1 MRMNK
6 KTMLLIIPAIAL
18 LACCI
23 AAICVICIPSSYEVY
38 TKQIQTAE
46 KYLADKDYDGAIK
59 YYEMAKA
66 TDETQEEPYL
76 KLAMIYYENK
86 NDMEK
91 AVAIL
96 NEGYEKTKSEQIK
109 NALAVYQGAGEK
121 NTDTSGKTDY
131 NGNPVNITLLNM
143 FGQYNYEQYSKNYTV
158 VSDNYSDGVYTVRY
172 NGIGA
177 EFSYSNDST
186 KAVDEK
192 TMKPFAYSFP
202 TEIKVDKISD
212 IINLP
217 PQGMKIDGL
226 KKSAGITNAVAKYDN
241 TLKKNI
247 ITFSCEKCTVSVE
260 TDKNGTITANTSYI
274 TVNPETVAAVARKS
288 KVSGK
293 VISVTTADI
302 VSSAEVVVRKGKDSK
317 DGDGAAEVS
326 IDSGNYSVELET
338 GDYTF
343 EVSASGYKKE
353 YFNVYVSGADQE
365 KDFSISPSLA
375 EGEIRIVLEWGA
387 TPSDLDSHL
396 EGTTKNGDEVSIYWM
411 NPVATSGA
419 KTIAQLDVDDRDGY
433 GPETITLSELDG
445 TYQYRVHRFSSS
457 GSLAM
462 SGAVVK
468 VYSGS
473 SEPITISVPSDC
485 DEWWDVFTIE
495 NGEIKNINGATN

>member
-1 MRMNK
+1 M
-6 KTMLLIIPAIAL
+6 
-18 LACCI
+18 
-23 AAICVICIPSSYEVY
+23 
-38 TKQIQTAE
+38 
-46 KYLADKDYDGAIK
+46 
-59 YYEMAKA
+59 
-66 TDETQEEPYL
+66 
-76 KLAMIYYENK
+76 
-86 NDMEK
+86 
-91 AVAIL
+91 
-96 NEGYEKTKSEQIK
+96 
-109 NALAVYQGAGEK
+109 
-121 NTDTSGKTDY
+121 Y
-131 NGNPVNITLLNM
+131 N
-143 FGQYNYEQYSKNYTV
+143 
-158 VSDNYSDGVYTVRY
+158 
-172 NGIGA
+172 
-177 EFSYSNDST
+177 
-186 KAVDEK
+186 
-192 TMKPFAYSFP
+192 
-202 TEIKVDKISD
+202 ISD
-212 IINLP
+212 IITIN
-217 PQGMKIDGL
+217 PQGMKIDEL

-317 DGDGAAEVS
+317 DGEGAAEVS

>member
-1 MRMNK
+1 M
-6 KTMLLIIPAIAL
+6 
-18 LACCI
+18 
-23 AAICVICIPSSYEVY
+23 
-38 TKQIQTAE
+38 
-46 KYLADKDYDGAIK
+46 
-59 YYEMAKA
+59 
-66 TDETQEEPYL
+66 
-76 KLAMIYYENK
+76 
-86 NDMEK
+86 
-91 AVAIL
+91 
-96 NEGYEKTKSEQIK
+96 
-109 NALAVYQGAGEK
+109 
-121 NTDTSGKTDY
+121 
-131 NGNPVNITLLNM
+131 
-143 FGQYNYEQYSKNYTV
+143 
-158 VSDNYSDGVYTVRY
+158 
-172 NGIGA
+172 
-177 EFSYSNDST
+177 
-186 KAVDEK
+186 
-192 TMKPFAYSFP
+192 
-202 TEIKVDKISD
+202 
-212 IINLP
+212 
-217 PQGMKIDGL
+217 
-226 KKSAGITNAVAKYDN
+226 
-241 TLKKNI
+241 
-247 ITFSCEKCTVSVE
+247 
-260 TDKNGTITANTSYI
+260 
-274 TVNPETVAAVARKS
+274 
-288 KVSGK
+288 
-293 VISVTTADI
+293 
-302 VSSAEVVVRKGKDSK
+302 VVRKGKDSK
-317 DGDGAAEVS
+317 DGEGAAEVS

-433 GPETITLSELDG
+433 GPETITLSELGG

>member
-66 TDETQEEPYL
+66 ADETQEEPYL
-76 KLAMIYYENK
+76 KLAMIYYDNK

-96 NEGYEKTKSEQIK
+96 TEGYEKTKSEQIK

-131 NGNPVNITLLNM
+131 NGNPINITLLNM

-192 TMKPFAYSFP
+192 TMKPFSYSFP

-212 IINLP
+212 IINVP
-217 PQGMKIDGL
+217 SQGMKIDEL

-247 ITFSCEKCTVSVE
+247 ITFNCEKCTVSVE

-317 DGDGAAEVS
+317 DGEGAAEVS

-343 EVSASGYKKE
+343 EVSASGYKL
-353 YFNVYVSGADQE
+353 
-365 KDFSISPSLA
+365 SL
-375 EGEIRIVLEWGA
+375 IHI
-387 TPSDLDSHL
+387 
-396 EGTTKNGDEVSIYWM
+396 
-411 NPVATSGA
+411 
-419 KTIAQLDVDDRDGY
+419 
-433 GPETITLSELDG
+433 
-445 TYQYRVHRFSSS
+445 
-457 GSLAM
+457 
-462 SGAVVK
+462 
-468 VYSGS
+468 
-473 SEPITISVPSDC
+473 
-485 DEWWDVFTIE
+485 
-495 NGEIKNINGATN
+495 